1 MSWAIFLVTDCYGSR
16 SVHLLKLGLMTE
28 IWEDRHHR
36 GIQLNPDFQLN
47 RQGSVNLLAAASI
60 GLSSSTIGNCE
71 SGELSNQFGDGL
83 DASVL

>member
-1 MSWAIFLVTDCYGSR
+1 MSWAIFLVTDYYGR
-16 SVHLLKLGLMTE
+16 SVHLLGLMTE

-36 GIQLNPDFQLN
+36 GIQWSPDFQLN

-60 GLSSSTIGNCE
+60 GLSSSTIANCE